1 MSKPVIGITTS
12 QTNQGN
18 AVPRTTVNE
27 AYIRAV
33 EAGGGIP
40 VLLPSAIQ
48 ADMLA
53 DLFQAVDGFLL
64 TGGVDINPLRYGAPI
79 HPEVTDLDLARDEME
94 LMLVPRLVEASKPFL
109 AICRGIEV
117 INVALGGTLYTHI
130 SDQLPN
136 ALHHPC
142 YVGDL
147 PRNLLSHS
155 IQVQAGSRLANLIG
169 AGEVWVNSLHHQG
182 LRDLAPD
189 LVATAHAVDGLVEA
203 VEIPDHPFAL
213 GVQWHPEELVDQGNM
228 LNLFKALVG
237 ASSPETVEVGR

>member
-1 MSKPVIGITTS
+1 MSKPVIGITTNLS
-12 QTNQGN
+12 NQGYV
-18 AVPRTTVNE
+18 VPRTTLNE
-27 AYIRAV
+27 TYIRAV
-33 EAGGGIP
+33 QAAGGIP

-48 ADMLA
+48 ADMFA

-79 HPEVTDLDLARDEME
+79 HPAVTELDLARDEME
-94 LMLVPRLVEASKPFL
+94 LKLVPRLLEAGKPFL

-136 ALHHPC
+136 ALHHTC
-142 YVGDL
+142 YIGDL

-155 IQVQAGSRLANLIG
+155 VQVQAGSRLADLLG

-182 LRDLAPD
+182 LRDLAPG
-189 LVATAHAVDGLVEA
+189 LVAIAHASDGLVEA
-203 VEIPDHPFAL
+203 VEVQGHPFAL
-213 GVQWHPEELVDQGNM
+213 AVQWHPEELIDQDGM
-228 LNLFKALVG
+228 LNLFKALVS
-237 ASSPETVEVGR
+237 ASSPETVEAGR